1 MKVPTQLKYG
11 SGIAKI
17 AITKCKYWKIIY
29 KTRVSCEHN
38 DRCVVCNS
46 TVK

>member
-17 AITKCKYWKIIY
+17 AITKCKFGKSSI
-29 KTRVSCEHN
+29 KHVFHVSIMT
-38 DRCVVCNS
+38 DV
-46 TVK
+46 